1 MMSLVFV
8 QHETLKINSTNV
20 ISSTILEH
28 ELMSI
33 AYRNYFVP
41 GFDSKWF
48 MNMNYSVT
56 RYENHDSRKLNT
68 MHARKKDEQAG
79 NASSGPNKLTLLE
92 GLNERTLPNTYRK
105 PTKKYSKN
113 RLF

>member
-1 MMSLVFV
+1 
-8 QHETLKINSTNV
+8 
-20 ISSTILEH
+20 
-28 ELMSI
+28 
-33 AYRNYFVP
+33 
-41 GFDSKWF
+41 
-48 MNMNYSVT
+48 
-56 RYENHDSRKLNT
+56 

-79 NASSGPNKLTLLE
+79 NASSGPNKLTLLK